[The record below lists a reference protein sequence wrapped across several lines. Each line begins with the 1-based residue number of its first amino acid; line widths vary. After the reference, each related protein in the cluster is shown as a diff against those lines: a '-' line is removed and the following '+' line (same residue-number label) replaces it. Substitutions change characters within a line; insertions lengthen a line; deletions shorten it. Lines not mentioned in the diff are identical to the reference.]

1 MEQESAFS
9 PSNAYQ
15 QGILAL
21 QEKSQLQNFLQFYA
35 RYQLNLKNSV
45 LLYLASLQNPTAGQA
60 RTMEEW
66 NQAGRK
72 IRYGEKSSLH
82 LYAPE
87 NFHGR
92 TRTMEQQEMV
102 PLFREDQ
109 TEPSEQYRRNDA
121 EHPFH
126 LEDGTEIPEA
136 SAEEMLQ
143 ICVNTAIGFM
153 RQNGWKMPVF
163 VEPSAEIP
171 LENPVRFDP
180 RNNQLCIAKGAA
192 YDDVAFAMMREVIYS
207 KQYRHAQQPEF

>member
-1 MEQESAFS
+1 MEQESAFL

-126 LEDGTEIPEA
+126 L
-136 SAEEMLQ
+136 
-143 ICVNTAIGFM
+143 
-153 RQNGWKMPVF
+153 
-163 VEPSAEIP
+163 
-171 LENPVRFDP
+171 
-180 RNNQLCIAKGAA
+180 
-192 YDDVAFAMMREVIYS
+192 
-207 KQYRHAQQPEF
+207 

>member
-109 TEPSEQYRRNDA
+109 TEPSKQYRRNDA

-171 LENPVRFDP
+171 LENPVLTHETI
-180 RNNQLCIAKGAA
+180 NSALQKEQL
-192 YDDVAFAMMREVIYS
+192 MTMLLL
-207 KQYRHAQQPEF
+207 Q

>member
-1 MEQESAFS
+1 MEQESTFS
-9 PSNAYQ
+9 PSSAYQ

-92 TRTMEQQEMV
+92 TRTMEQQEMI

-109 TEPSEQYRRNDA
+109 TEPS
-121 EHPFH
+121 
-126 LEDGTEIPEA
+126 
-136 SAEEMLQ
+136 
-143 ICVNTAIGFM
+143 
-153 RQNGWKMPVF
+153 
-163 VEPSAEIP
+163 
-171 LENPVRFDP
+171 
-180 RNNQLCIAKGAA
+180 
-192 YDDVAFAMMREVIYS
+192 
-207 KQYRHAQQPEF
+207 